1 MDAIRHELDRRRRE
15 ELRLSLE
22 YPHPESAEFSDEGLK
37 AWWNSLSPKD
47 ATSLVDSITGTYVR
61 WVSGEGWVEE
71 KE

>member
-15 ELRLSLE
+15 DLRRSLD

-37 AWWNSLSPKD
+37 AWLNNLCLED
-47 ATSLVDSITGTYVR
+47 AASLVDSSAGTHVR
-61 WVSGEGWVEE
+61 WVSGEGWVAE